1 MTIGSLAQALGREK
15 RIWLTRKQAAAF
27 LADIGCPISPKTLA
41 IKAANDNAG
50 RGPAFTRSGWR
61 SVRYEP
67 ADLRA
72 WAEKQITRVE

>member
-1 MTIGSLAQALGREK
+1 MAIGSLAQALGREK

-41 IKAANDNAG
+41 IKAVNNNAG
-50 RGPAFTRSGWR
+50 KGPAFTRSGWR

-72 WAEKQITRVE
+72 WAATQIVRIE

>member
-1 MTIGSLAQALGREK
+1 MTIGPLAQARGRAQ

-41 IKAANDNAG
+41 IKAANNNAG
-50 RGPAFTRSGWR
+50 RGPAFTRAGWKTI
-61 SVRYEP
+61 RYEP

-72 WAEKQITRVE
+72 WAAKQITRVE